1 MTRETGLEAW
11 HRVVRN
17 MSAEALD
24 EILAE
29 DVVFHSPV
37 VHTPQRGRDL
47 TRLYL
52 MAAFNVFPGDPG
64 DPGDPGESGE
74 SDADGAGAGDAGER
88 SRPSGSISSQGSF
101 EYVREVAG
109 PNDAVLEFR
118 TEIDGIVV
126 NGVDMIR
133 WNDEGKIVD
142 FKVMVRPLKAI
153 QKVHAQMAR
162 MLEVMKTPA

>member
-1 MTRETGLEAW
+1 MPTETGLEAW
-11 HRVVRN
+11 HRVVRDMN
-17 MSAEALD
+17 AEALD
-24 EILAE
+24 DILAE

-37 VHTPQRGRDL
+37 VHTPQKGRDL

-52 MAAFNVFPGDPG
+52 MAAFNVFPGDA
-64 DPGDPGESGE
+64 SRK
-74 SDADGAGAGDAGER
+74 DADGKDASGNGGDAGAEK
-88 SRPSGSISSQGSF
+88 PGGSF

-109 PNDAVLEFR
+109 PRDAVLEFR
-118 TEIDGIVV
+118 TEIEGIVV

-142 FKVMVRPLKAI
+142 FKVMIRPLKAI

-162 MLEVMKTPA
+162 MLEALKPRA